1 MRRFWFGV
9 GVLVVFL
16 AIGLWVCAAT
26 DDMTLPVSD
35 YLQQAAEQALSGD
48 LSGGIAS
55 AQRAKSL
62 WQAHWNST
70 AAVADHAPMDE
81 IDSLFAQLQAYAT
94 AGAAEDFAAS
104 CARTA
109 LLVEAVAEA
118 HRPTWWNFL

>member
-1 MRRFWFGV
+1 MRRFWIGV
-9 GVLVVFL
+9 GLLVVFF

-26 DDMTLPVSD
+26 DAVHLPISED
-35 YLQQAAEQALSGD
+35 LQQASEQALAGD

-55 AQRAKSL
+55 AQHAKKL
-62 WQAHWNST
+62 WQSHWNST

-81 IDSLFAQLQAYAT
+81 IDSLFAQLEAYAA

-118 HRPTWWNFL
+118 HRPAWWNFL

>member
-26 DDMTLPVSD
+26 DAMTLPVSD
-35 YLQQAAEQALSGD
+35 HLQQASEQALSGD

-55 AQRAKSL
+55 AQRAMALWKS
-62 WQAHWNST
+62 HWNST

-81 IDSLFAQLQAYAT
+81 IDGLFAQLEAYAA